1 MEKEKTAVQY
11 LYENYIDNPLTNEDV
26 IYNSRVIEKAKEM
39 ERRQMIIAYQCGHGD
54 QDDDTIY
61 KFAVNHYQDNYINH

>member
-1 MEKEKTAVQY
+1 MEKEKTAVQW
-11 LYENYIDNPLTNEDV
+11 LFEKVWITSGEDLPKLL
-26 IYNSRVIEKAKEM
+26 EQAKEM

>member
-1 MEKEKTAVQY
+1 MEKEKTAVQW
-11 LYENYIDNPLTNEDV
+11 LIEQCPRIETIASTE
-26 IYNSRVIEKAKEM
+26 VIEKAKEM
-39 ERRQMIIAYQCGHGD
+39 ERRQMIIAYQYGHGN